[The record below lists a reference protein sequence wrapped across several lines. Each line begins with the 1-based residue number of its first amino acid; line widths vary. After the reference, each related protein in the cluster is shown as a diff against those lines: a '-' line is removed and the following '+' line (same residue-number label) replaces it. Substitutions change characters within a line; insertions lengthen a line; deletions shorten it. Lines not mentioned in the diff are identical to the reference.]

1 MSIFLSFLCS
11 VFILVCLSAV
21 QGFLWFYFS
30 VSFHGLLKS
39 EPPHFKGLFLCLRLS
54 AWESAFAYTFCR
66 LLLEWK
72 SMSGEGILN
81 VVLEAIVR

>member
-21 QGFLWFYFS
+21 HGFLWFYFS